1 MILLIDN
8 YDSFSYN
15 LYQLIGS
22 VEPDI
27 LVIRN
32 DAATVDEVASM
43 GAEAIVLSPGP
54 GRPSEAGI
62 CEDVVRQLSGTVP
75 ILGVC
80 LGHQAICEALGGIII
95 HAQKLMHGKA
105 SMADLNPSCELF
117 KGIPFPS
124 QVGRYHS
131 LEADPD
137 TLPPCL
143 RVTASTATGE
153 VMAVEH
159 VSHPTFGLQFHP
171 ESVLT
176 PAGPTIAR
184 NFVDIA
190 RRFAT
195 PRP

>member
-32 DAATVDEVASM
+32 DAATVEEVAAM

-80 LGHQAICEALGGIII
+80 LGQTPPVLLILLGC
-95 HAQKLMHGKA
+95 KPL
-105 SMADLNPSCELF
+105 
-117 KGIPFPS
+117 
-124 QVGRYHS
+124 
-131 LEADPD
+131 
-137 TLPPCL
+137 L
-143 RVTASTATGE
+143 RNQWNL
-153 VMAVEH
+153 
-159 VSHPTFGLQFHP
+159 VS
-171 ESVLT
+171 
-176 PAGPTIAR
+176 PAHKQ
-184 NFVDIA
+184 
-190 RRFAT
+190 
-195 PRP
+195 